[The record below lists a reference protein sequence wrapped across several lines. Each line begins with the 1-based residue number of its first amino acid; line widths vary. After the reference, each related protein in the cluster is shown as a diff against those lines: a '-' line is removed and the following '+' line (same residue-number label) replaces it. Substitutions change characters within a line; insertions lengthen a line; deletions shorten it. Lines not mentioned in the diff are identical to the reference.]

1 MLRGLCSYNG
11 LKTWRKSGRKFRR
24 KRIQIIRTYPELTKV
39 ENALEALKT
48 AEKNSQKQLQAYDKN
63 LSKLEEQLTESLQ
76 LKLAEG
82 LAEVSSR
89 TKDLYDFGLK
99 ESEKSKTKINE
110 LKKEISSQ
118 AASISE
124 LSDELER
131 MNKGIS
137 EIDKA
142 GQKIQKS
149 INQLSLGIIIT
160 AILAVGLVFALSKGL
175 I

>member
-1 MLRGLCSYNG
+1 MDLKRGAKAVENLEENASK
-11 LKTWRKSGRKFRR
+11 LSEL
-24 KRIQIIRTYPELTKV
+24 IPELTKV

-89 TKDLYDFGLK
+89 TKDLCDFGLK
-99 ESEKSKTKINE
+99 ESEKSKAKINE
-110 LKKEISSQ
+110 LKKEITSQ
-118 AASISE
+118 ATSISE
-124 LSDELER
+124 LGDELER
-131 MNKGIS
+131 VNKGMS

-142 GQKIQKS
+142 GKKS
-149 INQLSLGIIIT
+149 KNPSIS
-160 AILAVGLVFALSKGL
+160 
-175 I
+175 